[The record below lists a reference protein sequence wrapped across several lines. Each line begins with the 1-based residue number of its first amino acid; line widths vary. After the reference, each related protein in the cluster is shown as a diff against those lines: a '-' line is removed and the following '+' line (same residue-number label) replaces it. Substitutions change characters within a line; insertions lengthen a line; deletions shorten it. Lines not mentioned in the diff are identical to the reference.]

1 MGQNQTLVQECHA
14 HTTVQ
19 VFKEYVGPWNKVR
32 KVYATTDGKVT
43 GVLLSNNKKYKFDD
57 PPTYIRGK
65 KWKIFAEIHV
75 KDHKFYFFD
84 GDLFYFEDFVSNET
98 LSSDI
103 AVWLFDDRM
112 PKEHYCT
119 IS

>member
-19 VFKEYVGPWNKVR
+19 DFERSVIYSKVQ

-43 GVLLSNNKKYKFDD
+43 GVLLSNNKNYKFDD
-57 PPTYIRGK
+57 PPTYVRGK

-75 KDHKFYFFD
+75 KDHKFHFFD

-98 LSSDI
+98 LSSEI

-112 PKEHYCT
+112 KKEHYCA